1 MIGFVLIF
9 SLVFFFPS
17 RCQEEKCCST
27 KVVKKADDSS
37 LDGTYTLASEGAK
50 REEICIDGCVYK
62 KEDREYCFISKPV
75 SESASEVTC
84 EDGPTQSLTE
94 AAVQAKE
101 EADKAKA
108 EIEAADAS
116 IKAAEEASSALDALN
131 LNDFLASG
139 RSKRQNIDISAD
151 GIQVGDIQINPSSQT
166 VTSSSPYPVPTT
178 CATLKALMDDIT
190 GTLKDSPADVR
201 PMIDALKA
209 IKKPLAEP
217 CSQDDISQ
225 LETKK
230 NTAKESATAAVEKQ
244 TKIKEAANEKL
255 KAANEKL
262 QSLNEQIESSSVTEN
277 SNNINIVSLTE
288 ADF

>member
-1 MIGFVLIF
+1 M
-9 SLVFFFPS
+9 
-17 RCQEEKCCST
+17 
-27 KVVKKADDSS
+27 KVVKNARDSS

-50 REEICIDGCVYK
+50 IEDDCVDGCVYK
-62 KEDREYCFISKPV
+62 KDDREFCFIPMPA

-131 LNDFLASG
+131 LNDFLGSR
-139 RSKRQNIDISAD
+139 RSKRQNTNTNIAPPGTDVQLQSSSETSNDNNAPPGSNVQAESSSAIAISAD
-151 GIQVGDIQINPSSQT
+151 GIQVGGIQIDTSSET
-166 VTSSSPYPVPTT
+166 DTSSSAYPVPTT

-190 GTLKDSPADVR
+190 GTLKGSPADVR

-209 IKKPLAEP
+209 IKKPLAER
-217 CSQDDISQ
+217 
-225 LETKK
+225 
-230 NTAKESATAAVEKQ
+230 
-244 TKIKEAANEKL
+244 
-255 KAANEKL
+255 
-262 QSLNEQIESSSVTEN
+262 
-277 SNNINIVSLTE
+277 
-288 ADF
+288 

>member
-1 MIGFVLIF
+1 M
-9 SLVFFFPS
+9 
-17 RCQEEKCCST
+17 
-27 KVVKKADDSS
+27 KVVKNARDSS

-50 REEICIDGCVYK
+50 REDDCVDGCVYK
-62 KEDREYCFISKPV
+62 KDDREFCFISKPV

-101 EADKAKA
+101 EVDKAKA

-139 RSKRQNIDISAD
+139 RSKRENIDISAD

-178 CATLKALMDDIT
+178 CATLKAP
-190 GTLKDSPADVR
+190 G
-201 PMIDALKA
+201 
-209 IKKPLAEP
+209 
-217 CSQDDISQ
+217 
-225 LETKK
+225 
-230 NTAKESATAAVEKQ
+230 
-244 TKIKEAANEKL
+244 
-255 KAANEKL
+255 
-262 QSLNEQIESSSVTEN
+262 
-277 SNNINIVSLTE
+277 
-288 ADF
+288 